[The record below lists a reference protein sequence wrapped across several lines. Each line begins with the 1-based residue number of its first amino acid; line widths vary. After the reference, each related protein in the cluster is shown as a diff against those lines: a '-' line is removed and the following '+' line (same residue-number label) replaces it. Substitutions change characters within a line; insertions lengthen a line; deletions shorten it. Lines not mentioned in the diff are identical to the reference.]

1 MTEFETRVLDIIES
15 RIGFDTV
22 SSSEVLSY
30 VREIEQFVINYCCVS
45 EVPKALL
52 YTVANM
58 SIDLLGFYDIKRQD
72 STAGSGEGDNQ
83 LELVGGVSSVRV
95 GDTTIKVGDVGGTI
109 ATNARNSHKA
119 NLDAVIMNYQSQLN
133 MFRRIW

>member
-15 RIGFDTV
+15 RIGFSI
-22 SSSEVLSY
+22 SSSEILGY
-30 VREIEQFVINYCCVS
+30 VREIEQFIINYCCVP

-58 SIDLLGFYDIKRQD
+58 SIDLLGFYDIRKQD
-72 STAGSGEGDNQ
+72 LSADSGDGDSQ

-109 ATNARNSHKA
+109 ATNARNSHRA
-119 NLDAVIMNYQSQLN
+119 NLDAVVMNYRSQLN

>member
-1 MTEFETRVLDIIES
+1 MTDFETRVLNIIES
-15 RIGFDTV
+15 RIGFDI
-22 SSSEVLSY
+22 SSDEVLSY
-30 VREIEQFVINYCCVS
+30 VREVEQFVINYCCVP
-45 EVPKALL
+45 EVPEALI

-58 SIDLLGFYDIKRQD
+58 SIDLLGFYEIKKQD
-72 STAGSGEGDNQ
+72 SKADSNDSDSS

-109 ATNARNSHKA
+109 ATNTRNSHKA
-119 NLDAVIMNYQSQLN
+119 NLDELVMNYQHQLN

>member
-1 MTEFETRVLDIIES
+1 MIDFETRVLNIIES
-15 RIGFDTV
+15 RIGFDI
-22 SSSEVLSY
+22 SSNEVLSY
-30 VREIEQFVINYCCVS
+30 VREVEQFVINYCCVP
-45 EVPKALL
+45 EVPEALI

-58 SIDLLGFYDIKRQD
+58 SIDLLGFYEIKKQD
-72 STAGSGEGDNQ
+72 SKSDSNDSDSS

-109 ATNARNSHKA
+109 ATNTRNSHKA
-119 NLDAVIMNYQSQLN
+119 NLDELVMNYQHQLN